1 MLGIEVG
8 GDELVLEELGQ
19 QMMVEDREDVRLPM
33 SVVEMSSQ
41 SIQVPEIPRQ
51 AYKEAEQRTQ
61 QKMRAKAIN
70 NLSAPISFPEPSL
83 PLSSGAD
90 KSDGFT

>member
-1 MLGIEVG
+1 MG

-83 PLSSGAD
+83 PLSSAAD